1 MSWLMFPTLRCL
13 ALQGELYGD
22 CVRVNSSSE
31 ECLVYGGGWGQ
42 CAALDQF
49 TSSST
54 GKLRKRF
61 VKAYSS
67 LHPNPVAA
75 RLAVHV

>member
-1 MSWLMFPTLRCL
+1 MACSRPSALADVLTCGHAPTLRCL
-13 ALQGELYGD
+13 TLQGELYGD

-49 TSSST
+49 AGSSS
-54 GKLRKRF
+54 GKLTQQK
-61 VKAYSS
+61 
-67 LHPNPVAA
+67 P
-75 RLAVHV
+75 